1 MIYNLTGNMAT
12 QQMGGG
18 MQVQMPG
25 GGSGMTA
32 AQAQQLAKNTEN
44 IRKLSEEIADL
55 DGLTYGIY
63 VGDTQPTNGVM
74 YWLDTSGDAG
84 GGEEEPDEPTTPTL
98 TSISATYTGGEAA
111 VGTAVTSLTGITV
124 KATYSDGS
132 TKNVTGYTLSGTIA
146 EGTNTITVSYGGK
159 TTTFTVTGVTESS
172 GDGAT
177 IYKLSDIAVE
187 THEGKNATLYTHAN
201 YNTYKIIN
209 VKAGDVVRIG
219 SSNGDAT
226 ACLSDGT
233 NHYKLNDTSMF
244 TGVLMDNYAWK
255 QYSWTADK
263 DYEFLYISENYGTLD
278 RYPNSY
284 ARLETTTDH
293 SKDKE
298 NYQPDIPEEPEVDLS
313 ESNVVAS
320 TPYSTDNTGAITFRK
335 SSTPTYDDFMALEVD
350 KLYYYFNPSSEYR
363 KAISI
368 GASFTSGWGSESLGT
383 GITIEQATN
392 GTYEYVTNAWDRYA
406 DYGYVVFEI
415 DAPKLKAKLQSMY
428 DDGTLDATKDKSV
441 SIRNPVAVTTDSTAY
456 LLYNYSE

>member
-1 MIYNLTGNMAT
+1 
-12 QQMGGG
+12 
-18 MQVQMPG
+18 
-25 GGSGMTA
+25 
-32 AQAQQLAKNTEN
+32 
-44 IRKLSEEIADL
+44 
-55 DGLTYGIY
+55 
-63 VGDTQPTNGVM
+63 
-74 YWLDTSGDAG
+74 
-84 GGEEEPDEPTTPTL
+84 
-98 TSISATYTGGEAA
+98 
-111 VGTAVTSLTGITV
+111 
-124 KATYSDGS
+124 
-132 TKNVTGYTLSGTIA
+132 
-146 EGTNTITVSYGGK
+146 
-159 TTTFTVTGVTESS
+159 
-172 GDGAT
+172 
-177 IYKLSDIAVE
+177 
-187 THEGKNATLYTHAN
+187 
-201 YNTYKIIN
+201 
-209 VKAGDVVRIG
+209 
-219 SSNGDAT
+219 
-226 ACLSDGT
+226 
-233 NHYKLNDTSMF
+233 MF

-263 DYEFLYISENYGTLD
+263 DYEFLYISENYGILD

-298 NYQPDIPEEPEVDLS
+298 NYQPDIPEEPKVDLS

-320 TPYSTDNTGAITFRK
+320 TPYSTDNTGAITFGK

-441 SIRNPVAVTTDSTAY
+441 GIKNPVAVATDSTAY